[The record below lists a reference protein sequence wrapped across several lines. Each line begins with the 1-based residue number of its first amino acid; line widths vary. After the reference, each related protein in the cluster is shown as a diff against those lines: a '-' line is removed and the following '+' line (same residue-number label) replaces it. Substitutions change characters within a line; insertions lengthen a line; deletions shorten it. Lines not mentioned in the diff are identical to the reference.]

1 MRKTIKILM
10 AICLMLT
17 VSLFFTACGSDTKSS
32 GKSDQNRIL
41 YERAL
46 SDVPTYDPF
55 ASNDVTTQRTH
66 YQIFDTLIT
75 QTKDGK
81 YEPSACS
88 KFEMNKAGD
97 EIIFTIREG
106 MKFHNG
112 QKVTPEDVVFSLNT
126 AIKSKYTSKVTSTM
140 KEAYLK
146 DGKVVLKL
154 KYPFKP
160 IIGCLAS
167 CNLAIVPKDV
177 YEKDPKGFAQK
188 PIGSGPYMLDGVK
201 KGETITLKAFK
212 DYWRGEA
219 KIKTVVQKVIKDNT
233 AALMALE
240 SGGLD
245 LMQPSQ
251 DYSDRKALKENK
263 KVTYYEAPQAVF
275 FDIGFNCEKGRFAN
289 KKLRMAVA
297 MAVDKNDLIAGA
309 INGMGTPVDA
319 AIVPLCPQY
328 PKNFKGTEYNVEAA
342 KKFLAE
348 AGYPDGLTVTMRVI
362 AATNYTKPAEVLQ
375 AQLKKIGINMEIETM
390 ERAAWFEKVY
400 NGGDYEITYYA
411 HPIPVADADFCTY
424 SFFHSSE
431 ADGNGNNFYNY
442 KNPAMDALL
451 EQARASQDEDQ
462 RADLYKKIAEM
473 VRDEA
478 ICVPTYAGYRTMAAV
493 NDLQGVYADSFLRYY
508 KYDYSWK

>member
-1 MRKTIKILM
+1 
-10 AICLMLT
+10 
-17 VSLFFTACGSDTKSS
+17 
-32 GKSDQNRIL
+32 
-41 YERAL
+41 
-46 SDVPTYDPF
+46 
-55 ASNDVTTQRTH
+55 
-66 YQIFDTLIT
+66 
-75 QTKDGK
+75 
-81 YEPSACS
+81 
-88 KFEMNKAGD
+88 
-97 EIIFTIREG
+97 
-106 MKFHNG
+106 
-112 QKVTPEDVVFSLNT
+112 
-126 AIKSKYTSKVTSTM
+126 
-140 KEAYLK
+140 
-146 DGKVVLKL
+146 
-154 KYPFKP
+154 
-160 IIGCLAS
+160 
-167 CNLAIVPKDV
+167 
-177 YEKDPKGFAQK
+177 
-188 PIGSGPYMLDGVK
+188 
-201 KGETITLKAFK
+201 
-212 DYWRGEA
+212 
-219 KIKTVVQKVIKDNT
+219 
-233 AALMALE
+233 
-240 SGGLD
+240 
-245 LMQPSQ
+245 MQPSQ

-342 KKFLAE
+342 KKLLAE